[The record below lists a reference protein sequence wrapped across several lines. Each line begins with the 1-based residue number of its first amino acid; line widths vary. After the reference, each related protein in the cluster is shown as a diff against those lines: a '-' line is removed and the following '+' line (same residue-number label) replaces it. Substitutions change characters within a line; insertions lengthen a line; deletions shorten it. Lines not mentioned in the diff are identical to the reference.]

1 MAISAKQNRATVST
15 ELQAQPTDGAEQGA
29 RSLQLIVLKNDF
41 GAISVIGDHAP
52 KKMIQ
57 HTGLP

>member
-29 RSLQLIVLKNDF
+29 RSLQLIVQRL
-41 GAISVIGDHAP
+41 
-52 KKMIQ
+52 M
-57 HTGLP
+57 LPRSAHLLLFYSKC

>member
-29 RSLQLIVLKNDF
+29 RSLQLIVHF
-41 GAISVIGDHAP
+41 YWGSV
-52 KKMIQ
+52 
-57 HTGLP
+57 